1 MANHGYIALANPAI
15 ADFVAQ
21 QPAGMI
27 DAVLYQ
33 MEGDIMQ
40 VEGSI
45 LNIYVVSNHKEF
57 SFDFIESL
65 AQLEINLNAVL
76 HKFEYVEVSGIPK
89 AVVSPDELKSIMAT
103 LDSFPVDA
111 VLEEWL

>member
-1 MANHGYIALANPAI
+1 MANRGYIALANPAI

-45 LNIYVVSNHKEF
+45 LYVYVVSNHNEF
-57 SFDFIESL
+57 SFDFVVSL
-65 AQLEINLNAVL
+65 ARLETNLNAVL
-76 HKFEYVEVSGIPK
+76 HKFEYVEVSGVPK
-89 AVVSPDELKSIMAT
+89 VVVSPAELKDIMKT

-111 VLEEWL
+111 VPGEWL